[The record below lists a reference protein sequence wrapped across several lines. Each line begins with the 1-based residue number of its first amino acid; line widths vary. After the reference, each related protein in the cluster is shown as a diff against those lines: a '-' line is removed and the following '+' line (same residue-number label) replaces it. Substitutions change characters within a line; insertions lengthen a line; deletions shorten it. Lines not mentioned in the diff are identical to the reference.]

1 MQFVFGLRK
10 LTKKSDGGAMLN
22 VPRAWLR
29 QNRISAGDSVL
40 LKIDENGNLVIKR
53 EKVKKDA

>member
-10 LTKKSDGGAMLN
+10 LTRKSDGGAMLN

-40 LKIDENGNLVIKR
+40 LKIDENGNLVIGK
-53 EKVKKDA
+53 ENGKKNV

>member
-1 MQFVFGLRK
+1 MQFIFGLRK
-10 LTKKSDGGAMLN
+10 LTKKSDGGALLN

-53 EKVKKDA
+53 KKVKKDA